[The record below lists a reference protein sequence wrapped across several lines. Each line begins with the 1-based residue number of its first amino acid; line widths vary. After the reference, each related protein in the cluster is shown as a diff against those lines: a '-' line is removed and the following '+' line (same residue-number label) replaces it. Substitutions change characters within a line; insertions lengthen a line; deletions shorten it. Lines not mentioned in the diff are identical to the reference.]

1 MLYKFC
7 QLACSSPSSYYNVSL
22 TAGKVSVEL
31 LRQDWSEE
39 DSEADGYDP
48 GEESGMEVEDNR

>member
-1 MLYKFC
+1 M
-7 QLACSSPSSYYNVSL
+7 SL
-22 TAGKVSVEL
+22 FNAGKVSVEL

>member
-1 MLYKFC
+1 M
-7 QLACSSPSSYYNVSL
+7 SL

-39 DSEADGYDP
+39 DSEADGYDS